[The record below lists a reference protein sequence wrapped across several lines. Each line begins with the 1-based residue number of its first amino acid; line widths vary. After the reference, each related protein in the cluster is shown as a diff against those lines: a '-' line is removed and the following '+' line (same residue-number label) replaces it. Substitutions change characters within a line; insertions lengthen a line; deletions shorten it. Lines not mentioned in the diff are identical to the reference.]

1 MQRHA
6 VRAYH
11 VLRIVLPGAF
21 RRILAVNAPFL
32 AGGVAFFAILS
43 LFPSLALFVACYG
56 LLADA
61 QTVERQLAPLADLM
75 PIEVWFLLRA
85 ELKAIVSHSPKTLS
99 LQVMAALMLALW
111 SAARGAKSLIT
122 ALNRVYDQKENR
134 GLIRLNALALG
145 MTLGSILIV
154 TFAMITVV
162 AVPVAL
168 AFLRSYVGF
177 SGKPALVVNLVRWP
191 ILGIAVWVA
200 LTAVYR
206 YGPCRQ
212 APLRRWSYLGSAVA
226 MTLCLA
232 VSIGFSLYVA
242 NFGAYDKT
250 YGSLAA
256 VVVLMLW
263 FWVTILAVLVGAALN
278 AEVGS
283 DRVRGLIRINPEDAV
298 PTEDRSQ
305 PKIAADFDQT
315 TGRIAP

>member
-1 MQRHA
+1 MRRYTK
-6 VRAYH
+6 RAYH
-11 VLRIVLPGAF
+11 VLRIILSGAV
-21 RRILAVNAPFL
+21 RRILAANAPFL

-99 LQVMAALMLALW
+99 LQVTAALMLALW

-122 ALNRVYDQKENR
+122 ALNRVYDRRESR
-134 GLIRLNALALG
+134 GLIRLNALALS

-168 AFLRSYVGF
+168 AFLRTYVGF
-177 SGKPALVVNLVRWP
+177 SGKPALIVNLVRWP
-191 ILGIAVWVA
+191 ILGIAIWIA

-212 APLRRWSYLGSAVA
+212 VPLRRWSYLGSAVA

-263 FWVTILAVLVGAALN
+263 FWVTILAVLIGAALN
-278 AEVGS
+278 AEVGIYQT
-283 DRVRGLIRINPEDAV
+283 RGLSNVNLAHGAQQDAAQN
-298 PTEDRSQ
+298 T
-305 PKIAADFDQT
+305 KKYAK
-315 TGRIAP
+315 

>member
-1 MQRHA
+1 MRRY
-6 VRAYH
+6 VKSAYH
-11 VLRIVLPGAF
+11 VLRILLQGAS

-99 LQVMAALMLALW
+99 LQVTAALMLVLW

-122 ALNRVYDQKENR
+122 ALNLVYDRPERR
-134 GLIRLNALALG
+134 GLIRLNALALS

-168 AFLRSYVGF
+168 AFLKTYVGF
-177 SGKPALVVNLVRWP
+177 SGKPALIVSLVRWP
-191 ILGIAVWVA
+191 ILGVAMWIA

-212 APLRRWSYLGSAVA
+212 VPLRRWSYLGSAVA
-226 MTLCLA
+226 MLLCLA

-263 FWVTILAVLVGAALN
+263 FWVTILAILIGAALN
-278 AEVGS
+278 AEVGIYQKRSLQSVRANMIVNQS
-283 DRVRGLIRINPEDAV
+283 DGTIIELEEAKVN
-298 PTEDRSQ
+298 SM
-305 PKIAADFDQT
+305 K
-315 TGRIAP
+315 